1 VQYEDLEELVELQSI
16 RLRHRG
22 AHAALVALGSAKSTR
37 TPTAP
42 PALDATQQRPVD
54 GLGSTQHI
62 DIRIRGK
69 VQSRKH
75 VGDDEELIRCGQT
88 IWGYGQRDSNL
99 KKEYKKHFN
108 FKINIVFK
116 GFLRHLKFTYFFA
129 YFLESEGFTFLRRVN
144 QFPIFRA

>member
-1 VQYEDLEELVELQSI
+1 VISCVPIIPFILSI
-16 RLRHRG
+16 ILKI
-22 AHAALVALGSAKSTR
+22 LPQNVKIIIIIFTR

-108 FKINIVFK
+108 FKINITVF
-116 GFLRHLKFTYFFA
+116 
-129 YFLESEGFTFLRRVN
+129 
-144 QFPIFRA
+144 